1 MTTPPQHPVS
11 ADEGKPEASGAA
23 PRSRQ
28 DGVAVR
34 PDLGLIPA
42 IYVPRSPGQTIAR
55 TLVQR
60 AGAGARRLVCG
71 WAAGLRRRV
80 PIGETMPDIPAG
92 LRYSTDHLW
101 EPAPTRNAATTRASL
116 TSPTRTVIP
125 GYFRSSAIAQ
135 PPMATDEYCRGGS

>member
-23 PRSRQ
+23 PGFRQ
-28 DGVAVR
+28 DGVAVH

-101 EPAPTRNAATTRASL
+101 EPGADPERRDYASIADFADPDGTTWVLQEFRDRPATH
-116 TSPTRTVIP
+116 
-125 GYFRSSAIAQ
+125 G
-135 PPMATDEYCRGGS
+135 D